1 MSTEN
6 PNCSPEVPKE
16 KQEYEK
22 LCVEGHAKLQ
32 QKLTNKILELS
43 KKPFQDPEK
52 EIPQVLDFLQKQV
65 YIKEFRH
72 SYAEFFYVVVKIN
85 DDKYEG
91 NAEILLQNLKLLED
105 EAYTD
110 RKDNFKDVKKN
121 VIKLCD
127 HLALE
132 IYRYQADN
140 NKLELEAL
148 KQKIQEREVKV
159 EEAQTILVEA
169 KKNSDEATDKLK
181 GMQGETVAI
190 ISIFSA
196 IILAFS
202 GGLSYLSS
210 AISAVHNSPI
220 TKLILT
226 VLVCGFILFNTVF
239 ILLYVVARMVDK
251 NIFLNCN
258 NEKCGDCPV
267 NNSRELVEGKEPIN
281 KKRKPSKFLWFKKV
295 KDCLPY
301 IFALDVLLLV
311 LIVAVIAFMFYQK
324 TPLCPDWLK

>member
-1 MSTEN
+1 MR
-6 PNCSPEVPKE
+6 
-16 KQEYEK
+16 
-22 LCVEGHAKLQ
+22 
-32 QKLTNKILELS
+32 
-43 KKPFQDPEK
+43 
-52 EIPQVLDFLQKQV
+52 DFLL
-65 YIKEFRH
+65 
-72 SYAEFFYVVVKIN
+72 SW
-85 DDKYEG
+85 
-91 NAEILLQNLKLLED
+91 
-105 EAYTD
+105 EA
-110 RKDNFKDVKKN
+110 
-121 VIKLCD
+121 
-127 HLALE
+127 
-132 IYRYQADN
+132 
-140 NKLELEAL
+140 
-148 KQKIQEREVKV
+148 
-159 EEAQTILVEA
+159 LVEA